1 MTASESPAT
10 ALDDR
15 QAAFCREYIYDFNAS
30 RAAREA
36 GYAPGTV
43 RGHAH
48 ALLQN
53 VAIRQEID
61 RLIRERAERTL
72 VTADRVVLE
81 LAAVAF
87 STHDDYVVTA
97 DGELEL
103 ADGVDPLAS
112 RAVASVRKRVKN
124 RRRGDA
130 QADGIDTE
138 FKLWNKLDALRLLM
152 KHLGMLDRRVT
163 VVGDPAKPVAVDVR
177 TTSLSLTAADI
188 VAARSL
194 VAEADGRMPEQEAIL
209 NCLRDLGLPYPDDP
223 PTAPERPSPPATPA
237 RPGPP
242 AVPTPGTPPA
252 RRA

>member
-97 DGELEL
+97 DGELGL

-112 RAVASVRKRVKN
+112 RAIASVRKRV
-124 RRRGDA
+124 RHRGRVDA

-152 KHLGMLDRRVT
+152 KHLGMLDRTVT
-163 VVGDPAKPVAVDVR
+163 VVGDPAAPLPVKVEGRA
-177 TTSLSLTAADI
+177 SLPCNAAI
-188 VAARSL
+188 IA
-194 VAEADGRMPEQEAIL
+194 
-209 NCLRDLGLPYPDDP
+209 CLKELGLPLPDVC
-223 PTAPERPSPPATPA
+223 
-237 RPGPP
+237 G
-242 AVPTPGTPPA
+242 
-252 RRA
+252 